1 MNARGTVL
9 TRSGVAGI
17 FPLSCNLVH
26 DECCILRYAPL
37 NLSARKRRIYNQC
50 AVCRNVDTLIVD
62 VFPVLDTP
70 AKQLI
75 WQFIY
80 QLLTYDEQ
88 ERCKNKLSR
97 FLGFKSSGEPG
108 ISSSSQLLPIPQRAV
123 GLQVFVPNQSSSH
136 SLANQP
142 SEDSD
147 QLIKWSRSGRLLPGW
162 NQLLQPPGPLWNQWI

>member
-1 MNARGTVL
+1 MNARGTIL
-9 TRSGVAGI
+9 PISGIAAI
-17 FPLSCNLVH
+17 FLLSCDLGH
-26 DECCILRYAPL
+26 DECRILRCAQL
-37 NLSARKRRIYNQC
+37 DLSARKRVICNQC

-97 FLGFKSSGEPG
+97 FLGFKSSGEPR
-108 ISSSSQLLPIPQRAV
+108 ISGSSQLLPMPQRA
-123 GLQVFVPNQSSSH
+123 GEGGEGGQS
-136 SLANQP
+136 
-142 SEDSD
+142 
-147 QLIKWSRSGRLLPGW
+147 GVLLPGW
-162 NQLLQPPGPLWNQWI
+162 NEPLQPHGPFVESVDLKS